1 MKEAE
6 IIEILDKVQNNYKN
20 ATYYKDKGSCESGV
34 ITNAGSRFFKTKFSS
49 KFTQPNQFKA
59 VWKSE
64 EVFEFEQGKSS
75 EPSYENFELKVTGN
89 TVLLIDKIKFKR
101 ELLEFN
107 HQEFELKLMFPAYD
121 TSFMQVA
128 PRLFLNRAPIGLQPC
143 ISAKDCIITFIDLN
157 ENLLD
162 VELEGNQ
169 GRTQLTID
177 TENLS
182 YVEVRSIA
190 RAEKM
195 LAEFISQKH
204 SQMLA
209 DIFSTVMKSTAR
221 VTDASYFSKITYT
234 EVDLKSEN

>member
-6 IIEILDKVQNNYKN
+6 IIQILEKVQDNYKN
-20 ATYYKDKGSCESGV
+20 ATSYKDKGSCESGV
-34 ITNAGSRFFKTKFSS
+34 ITNLGSHFFKTKFSS

-64 EVFEFEQGKSS
+64 KVFEYEQGKSS
-75 EPSYENFELKVTGN
+75 EPSYDNFELKVTGN
-89 TVLLIDKIKFKR
+89 TVLLVDKIKFKR

-107 HQEFELKLMFPAYD
+107 KPDFESKFMFPGKD
-121 TSFMQVA
+121 SCFMQVV
-128 PRLFLNRAPIGLQPC
+128 PRLFLKRAPIGLQPY
-143 ISAKDCIITFIDLN
+143 ISAKDCIVTFIDLN
-157 ENLLD
+157 ENFLD
-162 VELEGNQ
+162 IELEGNQ
-169 GRTQLTID
+169 GKTQLTID
-177 TENLS
+177 TENLK

-209 DIFSTVMKSTAR
+209 DIFSTVMKSTVG
-221 VTDASYFSKITYT
+221 VTDASYYSKITYT
-234 EVDLKSEN
+234 EVDLKN